1 VPVLN
6 KILNKEMMLLDHHL
20 LDHHLLVVKE
30 NKMTMLL
37 ENKMTML
44 LDHHLL
50 DHLLVW
56 KEKKVMLV

>member
-6 KILNKEMMLLDHHL
+6 KILNKEMML

-50 DHLLVW
+50 DHLLVF